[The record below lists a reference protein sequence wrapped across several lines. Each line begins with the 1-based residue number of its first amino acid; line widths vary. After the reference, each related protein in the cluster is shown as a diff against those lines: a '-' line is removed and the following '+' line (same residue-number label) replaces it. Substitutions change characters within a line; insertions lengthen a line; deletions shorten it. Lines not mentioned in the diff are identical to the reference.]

1 MSLSLRQLK
10 YFVAIADAGSL
21 SRAAA
26 ALHVAQSA
34 LSHHLAEMEAHLGVS
49 LLERRARGVA
59 LTQAGQ
65 RLYEHACAI
74 LTALDKAEIDIR
86 TIAGSAAGPITVG
99 LCQTAVEVI
108 SLDLMSEAR
117 SACPDVRLTLIEGLS
132 PVLFEF
138 LAAGQLDFAVVY
150 NPPTDARFRAV
161 PVLEEELFLVG
172 RPDVIG
178 TETTPI
184 SLAAIPHGQIMGLNP
199 IKDTSAILQS
209 PHLRAMIAP
218 HAFLELGSLN
228 ALVKALVAG
237 LGCAI
242 LARATVGPHLES
254 GLVHARRIVDPVI
267 TRRLWLLS
275 LIDRPDT
282 RAIREIGAILRK
294 VLAEAVAAGRW
305 PALMQD
311 G

>member
-1 MSLSLRQLK
+1 MSLGLRQLK

-26 ALHVAQSA
+26 TLNVAQSA
-34 LSHHLAEMEAHLGVS
+34 LSHHLAEMEANLGVS

-65 RLYEHACAI
+65 RFYEHARAI

-86 TIAGSAAGPITVG
+86 TIASSASGPITVG

-108 SLDLMSEAR
+108 SLDLMSEAI
-117 SACPDVRLTLIEGLS
+117 SGCPNVRLTLIEGLS

-172 RPDVIG
+172 SHEVIG
-178 TETTPI
+178 RETTPVP
-184 SLAAIPHGQIMGLNP
+184 LAQIPQGQIIGLSP
-199 IKDTSAILQS
+199 IKETSAILQS

-218 HAFLELGSLN
+218 HANLELGSLN
-228 ALVKALVAG
+228 ALVKALGAG
-237 LGCAI
+237 LGGAI
-242 LARATVGPHLES
+242 LARATVRPHLES
-254 GLVHARRIVDPVI
+254 GIIHARRIIDPVL
-267 TRRLWLLS
+267 TRRLWILS
-275 LIDRPDT
+275 LMDRPDT
-282 RAIREIGAILRK
+282 RAVREIGAILHK
-294 VLAEAVAAGRW
+294 VLREAVAAGHW
-305 PALMQD
+305 PARMIE

>member
-34 LSHHLAEMEAHLGVS
+34 LSHHLAEMEANLGVP

-65 RLYEHACAI
+65 RLYEHARAI

-86 TIAGSAAGPITVG
+86 TIAGSASGPITVG
-99 LCQTAVEVI
+99 LCQTAVEMI
-108 SLDLMSEAR
+108 SLALMSETR
-117 SACPDVRLTLIEGLS
+117 RDCPNVRLTVIEGLS
-132 PVLFEF
+132 PMLFEF

-150 NPPTDARFRAV
+150 NPPSDARFRAV

-178 TETTPI
+178 SGTTPVP
-184 SLAAIPHGQIMGLNP
+184 LAEIPHGQIIGLSP
-199 IKDTSAILQS
+199 IKETSAILQS

-228 ALVKALVAG
+228 ALVKALAAG

-242 LARATVGPHLES
+242 LARATVSPQLES
-254 GLVHARRIVDPVI
+254 GLVHARRIIDPVI
-267 TRRLWLLS
+267 TRKLWILS

-282 RAIREIGAILRK
+282 RAVREIGIILHK
-294 VLAEAVAAGRW
+294 VLAQAVAAGQW
-305 PALMQD
+305 PANMVQ

>member
-1 MSLSLRQLK
+1 MSLGLRQLK

-26 ALHVAQSA
+26 TLNVAQSA
-34 LSHHLAEMEAHLGVS
+34 LSHHLAEMEANLGTS
-49 LLERRARGVA
+49 LVERRARGVA

-65 RLYEHACAI
+65 RLYEHASAI

-86 TIAGSAAGPITVG
+86 AIAGTASGPITVG
-99 LCQTAVEVI
+99 LCQTAMEVI
-108 SLDLMSEAR
+108 SLDLMSKTR
-117 SACPDVRLTLIEGLS
+117 SACPNVRLTLIEGLS

-138 LAAGQLDFAVVY
+138 LVAGQLDFAVVY
-150 NPPTDARFRAV
+150 NPPSDARLRAV

-172 RPDVIG
+172 RTDIIG
-178 TETTPI
+178 TEATPI
-184 SLAAIPHGQIMGLNP
+184 SLATIPQGQIIGLSP
-199 IKDTSAILQS
+199 IKDTSAILQN

-218 HAFLELGSLN
+218 HAFLEIGSLN

-254 GLVHARRIVDPVI
+254 GLVHARRIIDPVL

-282 RAIREIGAILRK
+282 LAVREIGMILQK
-294 VLAEAVAAGRW
+294 ALAEAVAVGRW
-305 PALMQD
+305 PALMQS